1 MIQIKERERG
11 GVVKKAMGKGSGE
24 SARDCCLEEMG
35 ELVRRLVRAF
45 QMFERD
51 RVRVLGF
58 TFSQCYTLLE
68 VSREDGISMNDL
80 SERMNLD
87 CSTMTRVVDL
97 LVRDGWLERRRGS
110 DDGRKRLVYL
120 TAGGSSMA
128 SRIREDIEA
137 YYREVLSNLPEGRV
151 DEVLGAAMLL
161 QEALRKSNPNCC

>member
-1 MIQIKERERG
+1 VEVEVMKRPMEELKPKTG
-11 GVVKKAMGKGSGE
+11 
-24 SARDCCLEEMG
+24 RDCCLEEMG

-51 RVRVLGF
+51 RIRVMGF

-68 VSREDGISMNDL
+68 ASREDGLSMNDL

-110 DDGRKRLVYL
+110 DDRRKMLVYL
-120 TAGGSSMA
+120 TAEGKSMA

-137 YYREVLSNLPEGRV
+137 YYREVLGNLPEGRV